1 MMNSRELASVDALV
15 LAGGLGTRLRSV
27 VADRQKA
34 FASVANEPFAARI
47 FRQLR
52 RAGVRRI
59 VFALGHLADSA
70 APILDQ
76 WRCEQG
82 PEILTS
88 IEATPLGTGGALRHA
103 LPQLHSSTVL
113 VLNGDSYVDAD
124 LPALLATH
132 RAARVAITLCAV
144 QVTDVSRYGA
154 LAFDRDGRYVSAF
167 REKQASGGSGW
178 INAGIYLIEREVIA
192 TIPDGCAVS
201 LEREVF
207 PRYTNGQIAARC
219 ESRPFIDIGTPETY
233 AAGADFFASV
243 A

>member
-1 MMNSRELASVDALV
+1 MMNSLELAGIDALI

-34 FASVANEPFAARI
+34 FANVANEPFAARI

-59 VFALGHLADSA
+59 VFALGHLAESA

-76 WRCEQG
+76 WRCERG
-82 PEILTS
+82 PEILAS
-88 IEATPLGTGGALRHA
+88 VESTPLGTGGALRHA
-103 LPQLHSSTVL
+103 LPLLRSSTVL

-124 LPALLATH
+124 LAALLATH
-132 RAARVAITLCAV
+132 RAARAAITLSAV

-154 LAFDRDGRYVSAF
+154 LEFDRDGRHVSAF
-167 REKQASGGSGW
+167 HEKQASGGCGW
-178 INAGIYLIEREVIA
+178 INAGIYLIEREVLA
-192 TIPDGCAVS
+192 AIPEACAVS

-207 PRYTNGQIAARC
+207 PLYTDGRIAARC

-233 AAGADFFASV
+233 AAGADFFARV

>member
-1 MMNSRELASVDALV
+1 MMNSLELSGIDAVV

-34 FASVANEPFAARI
+34 FATVGSEPFAARI

-76 WRCEQG
+76 WRCERG
-82 PEILTS
+82 PQILS
-88 IEATPLGTGGALRHA
+88 SVEPTPLGTGGALRHA
-103 LPQLHSSTVL
+103 LPLLESTSAL
-113 VLNGDSYVDAD
+113 VMNGDSFVDAD
-124 LPALLATH
+124 LAALLATH
-132 RAARVAITLCAV
+132 RAARASITLSAV

-154 LAFDRDGRYVSAF
+154 LEFDRDGRYVSAF
-167 REKQASGGSGW
+167 REKQDTGGCGW
-178 INAGIYLIEREVIA
+178 INAGIYLLEHEVIA
-192 TIPDGCAVS
+192 AIPAGRPVS

-207 PRYTNGQIAARC
+207 PAYTDGRIAVRC

-233 AAGADFFASV
+233 AAGAKFFAHV